1 MSARA
6 LRFAL
11 LIGWV
16 VVLAAVA
23 LFVQRTLKVSTDLRS
38 FMPPAQTA
46 DQKLLMEQIGEGPGS
61 RLLLLAISGAD
72 AARLADLSRSL
83 SDQLRGNA
91 LFSQVVNGAFD
102 SSALDESLLPYRYLL
117 TATFDHQAL
126 DSTFLADELS
136 QRVEDLGSPAA
147 TLLKPLL
154 PRDPTV
160 EIMKLAERWSPP
172 KPPLVREGVWFS
184 PDNEALLLVQTKAP
198 GFDPAAQGIAIDA
211 IEAAFDAIST
221 SSTKGTGTS
230 TVDRSLAT
238 LAISGPG
245 YFTVLVNQS
254 TRGESEWLG
263 RLSTIG
269 FIILLLLAYRSVA
282 VLGLAALPIAS
293 GALAGV
299 ASIAAMFGEIHGI
312 TLAFGFTLLG
322 VAQEYPIRV
331 LSHRRAGETALES
344 VRGLWPLL
352 LTAIASACIAY
363 LAFFASGV
371 TGLMQLAVFT
381 ISGLLVAG
389 FTTRYL
395 LPRVLPER
403 FRDAAD
409 TPGLGGIWNWL
420 EALPRPRWLP
430 ALLTVMAGVMLWFA
444 PTPFWE
450 NNLAALTPVPQDL
463 MLREG
468 RLRAALGA
476 PDVRYLLI
484 VEAKDAD
491 GVLALAEHIT
501 PSIERLVAEGAM
513 EGAELP
519 SRYLPS
525 LGTQAARQ
533 ARLPDRATLE
543 AELDTALADLPFR
556 AGLFARFV
564 DDVQTARSLPLLTPE
579 AFASSPLGARID
591 AMLVKRE
598 GHWLGLGTVIGM
610 HDPLAFDA
618 LARETDGAVRLLDL
632 KGASESLVAS
642 YRERILQAFGIAII
656 LLVLTVFIAFRNW
669 RRAWHVLAP
678 MTLATI
684 LVLAVLRIG
693 GVSLSLFHLVALT
706 LAAGLGLHYAL
717 FFERTTP
724 DAAEARRTLH
734 ATLVCVIS
742 ALLVF
747 ALLAWSSLPV
757 LRAIGLTVSLGV
769 GFHFC
774 LSILMARKGQNGHA

>member
-1 MSARA
+1 VSARVR
-6 LRFAL
+6 RFSL
-11 LIGWV
+11 LIAWV
-16 VVLAAVA
+16 IVLIAAA
-23 LFVQRTLKVSTDLRS
+23 LFVQRTLKVGTDLRS

-72 AARLADLSRSL
+72 DESLAALSRAL
-83 SDQLRGNA
+83 VDALRTDEH
-91 LFSQVVNGAFD
+91 FTQVVNGAFD
-102 SSALDESLLPYRYLL
+102 SSSLDESLLPYRYLL
-117 TATFDHQAL
+117 TPSFDQQPMNAEM
-126 DSTFLADELS
+126 LADELS

-147 TLLKPLL
+147 SLLKPIL

-160 EIMKLAERWSPP
+160 EIMKLADRWSPP
-172 KPPLVREGVWFS
+172 KAPIVREGVWFS
-184 PDNEALLLVQTKAP
+184 AENEALLLVQTKAP
-198 GFDPAAQGIAIDA
+198 GFDPTAQGGAIALIESRFAESKQALAASGEHVSAQDA
-211 IEAAFDAIST
+211 QL
-221 SSTKGTGTS
+221 
-230 TVDRSLAT
+230 VM
-238 LAISGPG
+238 SGPG
-245 YFTVLVNQS
+245 YFSVLVNAK

-263 RLSTIG
+263 RISTVG
-269 FIILLLLAYRSVA
+269 FIVLLLLAYRSIA

-299 ASIAAMFGEIHGI
+299 ASIAAMFGEMHGI

-331 LSHRRAGETALES
+331 LSHRRAGETAVES
-344 VRGLWPLL
+344 VRSLWPLL

-389 FTTRYL
+389 LTTRYL

-409 TPGLGGIWNWL
+409 TPGLGRIWDWL
-420 EALPRPRWLP
+420 ESLPRPRWLP
-430 ALLTVMAGVMLWFA
+430 AVLTVIAGIMLWTA
-444 PTPFWE
+444 PTPLWE

-463 MLREG
+463 MLREA
-468 RLRAALGA
+468 RLRGALGA
-476 PDVRYLLI
+476 PDVRYMLI
-484 VEAKDAD
+484 LEADSAE
-491 GVLALAEHIT
+491 GVIALSERVT
-501 PSIERLVAEGAM
+501 PSIDRIVELGAIDA
-513 EGAELP
+513 AELP

-525 LGTQAARQ
+525 VATQRERQ
-533 ARLPDRATLE
+533 AKLPTRDVLAPMLDQALE
-543 AELDTALADLPFR
+543 ELPFR
-556 AGLFARFV
+556 SGLFEPFL
-564 DDVQTARSLPLLTPE
+564 DDIETARNATPLTP
-579 AFASSPLGARID
+579 AMFASSPLGARIE
-591 AMLVKRE
+591 AMLIERE

-610 HDPLAFDA
+610 HDPTAFDA
-618 LARETDGAVRLLDL
+618 LAAETNGAVRLLDL

-642 YRERILQAFGIAII
+642 YRERIMQAFAIAVV
-656 LLVLTVFIAFRNW
+656 LLVLTVFVAFRDL

-684 LVLAVLRIG
+684 LVLAVLRFG

-774 LSILMARKGQNGHA
+774 LSILMARKGNSKHV